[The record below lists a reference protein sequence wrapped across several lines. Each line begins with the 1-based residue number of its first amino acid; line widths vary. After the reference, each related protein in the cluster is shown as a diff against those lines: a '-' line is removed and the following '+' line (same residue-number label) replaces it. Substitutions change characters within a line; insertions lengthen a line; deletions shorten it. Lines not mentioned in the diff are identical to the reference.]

1 MLLCSERGQSWFWA
15 ICTSL
20 TTTGPTRAFVLAR
33 IRRVTVSAWP
43 PLSTAAGIEIAAYPT
58 FVERMNAAGVQIFL
72 Q

>member
-1 MLLCSERGQSWFWA
+1 LSEGHENVA
-15 ICTSL
+15 
-20 TTTGPTRAFVLAR
+20 VLGKGAVLVLGAR